1 MSNLYIYAVIRS
13 EDAREIDLPPV
24 AEPMQKV
31 ACHQVGPIAVVVSP
45 TEQTEIMSTRRNMLS
60 HTKILEE
67 IVRDRPV
74 LPFRFGVIATGLARI
89 ESILGARARE
99 LRGTL
104 DSMADLIEVG
114 VRLTFQEREIFQK
127 IVEAHPDLRRRG
139 ESLKRRPKAETYY
152 EQIDLGRAVEE
163 KLSQQRAALGD
174 AISQRLAPF
183 AERAIRH
190 KTFEDMAI
198 YSAALLVRR
207 EQEPALFAE
216 VQKIEAEFGD
226 RVAMKYVSPA
236 PPYHFVSIRL
246 DAQAA

>member
-1 MSNLYIYAVIRS
+1 MSNLYIYAVIRH

-31 ACHQVGPIAVVVSP
+31 ACHRVGPIAVVVSP
-45 TEQTEIMSTRRNMLS
+45 TGQTEILSTRRNMLS

-74 LPFRFGVIATGLARI
+74 LPFRFGEIAPDLARI
-89 ESILGARARE
+89 DSILGARATE

-104 DSMADLIEVG
+104 DSMAGLIEVG
-114 VRLTFQEREIFQK
+114 VRLNFHESGIFQE
-127 IVEAHPDLRRRG
+127 IVEAHPDLRRRS
-139 ESLKRRPKAETYY
+139 ESLKRRPAAEVYY
-152 EQIDLGRAVEE
+152 EQIDLGRAVESQ
-163 KLSQQRAALGD
+163 LSEHRAALGD
-174 AISQRLAPF
+174 AVSRRLAPF

-216 VQKIEAEFGD
+216 IQKIEAEFGD
-226 RVAMKYVSPA
+226 RIALKYVSPA